1 MSVRILVTD
10 RVDPIGIAL
19 LERTPG
25 FAVDVEPTLP
35 PQVLLERIGEYDAII
50 GRSATSITADLL
62 RAGTRL
68 KCVGRAGVGVDNVD
82 MDEATRLGIAVINAP
97 AGNTVAVAEL
107 FFGAVITLLRH
118 VTRADRTMRD
128 GRWERSA
135 LTGTELKGK
144 TLGIVGLGRI
154 GSEVAHRAQA
164 FGMKLKAFDPYV
176 SDERFL
182 RLRVARSATLEE
194 LLSDSDVVTLHVPLN
209 GETRG
214 LIGPAAL
221 QALRDG
227 AVLVNMARGGIV
239 DEAALVDELATER
252 LRGAVLDVYSVEPLE
267 GDHPFR
273 TRPDVVLTPHLGAS
287 TVESQHNVA
296 VDVCAG
302 VRDFFQNDDL
312 TRSLNVDVGEADV
325 EGLRAALRL
334 ARRAATVAR
343 ALLTA
348 RGATAVQALTLKT
361 GDDLAAAGT
370 VLLSAASAGILENV
384 VDPGRLNL
392 INARRVAAERSIE
405 LRLGS
410 GGVPPH
416 ARALEVRVQA
426 GEEEVRVGG
435 VAPVDAEPRLTRIGD
450 FHVDVAPRRTLLVL
464 HNRDVPG
471 VIGHVGTLL
480 GDARVNIAEYHQARM
495 VEGGEALA
503 VVSLDAPPPAGLA
516 DRLLELPD
524 VARVTVVS
532 FHGDD

>member
-10 RVDPIGIAL
+10 RVNPIGIAL
-19 LERTPG
+19 LQDTPG
-25 FAVDVEPTLP
+25 FEVDVEPTLP
-35 PQVLLERIGEYDAII
+35 PEVLLQRIGEYDALI
-50 GRSATSITADLL
+50 GRSATTISTDLL
-62 RAGTRL
+62 RAGQRL
-68 KCVGRAGVGVDNVD
+68 KCIGRAGVGVDNVD

-107 FFGAVITLLRH
+107 FFGALLNLLRY
-118 VTRADRTMRD
+118 VTRADRTMHD

-154 GSEVAHRAQA
+154 GSEVAHRAHA
-164 FGMKLKAFDPYV
+164 FGMKPTAYDPYV
-176 SDERFL
+176 ADERFL
-182 RLRVARSATLEE
+182 RLRVTRIGTLAE
-194 LLSDSDVVTLHVPLN
+194 LLAGADVVTLHVPLN
-209 GETRG
+209 AETRG
-214 LIGPAAL
+214 LVDASAL
-221 QALRDG
+221 ARLRDG

-239 DEAALVDELATER
+239 DEDALMAELATDR
-252 LRGAVLDVYSVEPLE
+252 LRGAVLDVYQGEPLE
-267 GDHPFR
+267 GEHPFR
-273 TRPDVVLTPHLGAS
+273 TRSDVVLTPHLGAS

-302 VRDFFQNDDL
+302 VRDFFLHDDL
-312 TRSLNVDVGEADV
+312 SRSLNVDVGEADIDA
-325 EGLRAALRL
+325 LAPALRL

-348 RGATAVQALTLKT
+348 RGATAIGALTLRI
-361 GDDLAAAGT
+361 GDDLAPAAT

-384 VDPGRLNL
+384 VDAGRLNL

-410 GGVPPH
+410 GGIPPH
-416 ARALEVRVQA
+416 SRALEVRVQA
-426 GEEEVRVGG
+426 GGEEVRVGG

-480 GDARVNIAEYHQARM
+480 GDAGVNIAEYHQARM
-495 VEGGEALA
+495 AQGGEALA
-503 VVSLDAPPPAGLA
+503 VVSLDGPPPPDLA
-516 DRLLELPD
+516 ERLLELPD